1 MTTLDGDSAAAL
13 LDALPEFGGRAYGLE
28 PLFLPL
34 HPGRDEGGGGTD
46 PAARYPE
53 LWGTGTGR
61 APSGGPVGPG
71 VPTSAE
77 QLFWFRWITG
87 HQLTFLFWQELRRRA
102 GEVPT
107 APDGPGGLP
116 SAARLVRG
124 YSAMLL
130 YTASCTRDVYHR
142 LIRPGMVRYHPGFA
156 GSWARDYGHV
166 RALLRGRLPTAW
178 GGRADTLLRECTL
191 HDAVHEGIARK
202 LVPGAPSLLQASA
215 GSGRI
220 LPREVRAVLY
230 DTYFLTLR
238 APCSRSDVTSQLL
251 RRVRAV
257 RDDLTANGLYP
268 GFASSRQEKPAA
280 LMAPAVE
287 ECEEAIPQ
295 LLSAIA
301 RDAVGRW
308 ALVPLAER
316 PREGTGTHG
325 T

>member
-13 LDALPEFGGRAYGLE
+13 LDALPSSVAGPTGWSRCSCRFTRAVTRAAAVRIR
-28 PLFLPL
+28 P
-34 HPGRDEGGGGTD
+34 PGTRSCGARERAG
-46 PAARYPE
+46 PRRAAQ
-53 LWGTGTGR
+53 
-61 APSGGPVGPG
+61 VGPG
-71 VPTSAE
+71 APASAE

-102 GEVPT
+102 GEAPT
-107 APDGPGGLP
+107 APGGPGGLP

-142 LIRPGMVRYHPGFA
+142 LIRPSMVRYHPGFA

-178 GGRADTLLRECTL
+178 GGRADPLLRECTL

-238 APCSRSDVTSQLL
+238 APCSRPDVTSQLL

-301 RDAVGRW
+301 RDAVGRR